1 MMSMLTRDQRSR
13 FEIPATAGR
22 RDSRLHAAALM
33 LSLWALFL
41 LSAMIISWAAEIDS
55 RLALSGNANRVLE
68 AEAMACSG
76 AEIALHPIVRPGSP
90 NLRRQME
97 GRQSYE
103 ARITGEGGRLNV
115 NWLVA
120 GEDPQRLEVLRRYL
134 ENKGIDLNERDRMM
148 DSLLDW
154 VEPNTGLHHLN
165 APPESDDYHPA
176 HTLLTRIEELKKVA
190 GWGEFTST
198 PGWDEDFTL
207 NSGGPIDLA
216 WASRN
221 VLLALPGA
229 TDSLVDRFL
238 VLRRGPDGIDGTA
251 DDPPLNSLEDVR
263 AALGFSAEQFQQL
276 AGLVGLRDQVFR
288 IVSIGKS
295 GGATRVVQMVV
306 RKMNNVPQMI
316 TWKEL

>member
-1 MMSMLTRDQRSR
+1 MMSILIRDSR

-22 RDSRLHAAALM
+22 RDSKLRAAALL

-55 RLALSGNANRVLE
+55 RLTLSGNANRVLE

-134 ENKGIDLNERDRMM
+134 ENKGIDLNERNVMI

-154 VEPNTGLHHLN
+154 VSPNTGLHHLN

-176 HTLLTRIEELKKVA
+176 HTLLTRIDELKKVA

-216 WASRN
+216 WASRD
-221 VLLALPGA
+221 VLLTLPG
-229 TDSLVDRFL
+229 TNEGLVDRFL
-238 VLRRGPDGIDGTA
+238 ALRRGPDGIDGTA
-251 DDPPLNSLEDVR
+251 DDAPFASLNDVR
-263 AALGFSAEQFQQL
+263 AALGLSPEQFQQL
-276 AGLVGLRDQVFR
+276 GSMVAFRDQWFR